1 MFHGLHPAPGRER
14 PDPWHIACSRVGPV
28 TTGVR
33 EVQTF
38 RLAPDGAFW
47 RLTRSGDPG
56 LPQLF
61 DSRSTALDAAILLA
75 EQSAPCRL
83 VIVDPS
89 GVVEADL
96 GFGLNDASPA
106 QP

>member
-1 MFHGLHPAPGRER
+1 MDL
-14 PDPWHIACSRVGPV
+14 WHIACSWVGPV

-33 EVQTF
+33 EVQSF

-47 RLTRSGDPG
+47 RLTRSTEQA

-83 VIVDPS
+83 VIVDAA
-89 GVVEADL
+89 GAVEADL
-96 GFGLNDASPA
+96 GFGLGDTSLA

>member
-1 MFHGLHPAPGRER
+1 M
-14 PDPWHIACSRVGPV
+14 

-47 RLTRSGDPG
+47 RLTHTGDQG

-83 VIVDPS
+83 VIVD
-89 GVVEADL
+89 GAGLVEADL
-96 GFGLNDASPA
+96 GFGLGDLSLAHP
-106 QP
+106 